1 VSIETTG
8 VIGEQELAGRVAI
21 VTGAGRGIGAA
32 IAEEIGS
39 RGAHVVVAD
48 LVASSAVSTAERLV
62 SSGLSADAMELD
74 VSSRASC
81 QDAAAMVIGK
91 HSRLDYLV
99 NNAGIAGYGS
109 VTTMAERDWRRHLDV
124 ILTGTF
130 LMTQA
135 AVPSMIEKRSGSI
148 VNIASIG
155 GLGGW
160 PLRGAYN
167 ASKAGVINLTATLAG
182 ELGPVG
188 VRVNS
193 VSPGTIRTPMAE
205 EAHQS
210 GVASLDRYAAR
221 APARRLGT
229 TREIAS
235 VVAFLLSD
243 RAAFITGVNLRV
255 DGGWVAWLNSHG
267 PGYQVSETGGE
278 HE

>member
-1 VSIETTG
+1 MHLKSSP
-8 VIGEQELAGRVAI
+8 ELAGRVAI
-21 VTGAGRGIGAA
+21 VTGAGRGIGEA

-39 RGAHVVVAD
+39 RGAHVIVAD
-48 LVASSAVSTAERLV
+48 LVASRAADTAERLQ
-62 SSGLSADAMELD
+62 SSGISADALELD

-81 QDAAAMVIGK
+81 QNAVKTAIK
-91 HSRLDYLV
+91 RHRRLDYLV

-109 VTTMAERDWRRHLDV
+109 VETMEEADWRRHLDV

-135 AVPSMIEKRSGSI
+135 AVPPMIEKRAGSI

-167 ASKAGVINLTATLAG
+167 ASKAGVINLTASLAG

-193 VSPGTIRTPMAE
+193 VSPGTIRTSMAE
-205 EAHQS
+205 EADRS
-210 GVASLDRYAAR
+210 GVASLDKYAAR
-221 APARRLGT
+221 TPAGRLGT
-229 TREIAS
+229 TKEIAS

-255 DGGWVAWLNSHG
+255 DGGWAAWLNTQG
-267 PGYQVSETGGE
+267 PGYQVSESDCPA
-278 HE
+278 

>member
-1 VSIETTG
+1 MHPKSRP
-8 VIGEQELAGRVAI
+8 ELAGRVAI
-21 VTGAGRGIGAA
+21 VTGAGRGIGEA
-32 IAEEIGS
+32 IAEELGS
-39 RGAHVVVAD
+39 RGAHVIVAD
-48 LVASSAVSTAERLV
+48 LEASRAAGTAERLR
-62 SSGLSADAMELD
+62 SSGISADALELD

-81 QDAAAMVIGK
+81 QNAVASVTKI
-91 HSRLDYLV
+91 HHRLDYLV

-109 VTTMAERDWRRHLDV
+109 VETMEEADWHRHLDV

-135 AVPSMIEKRSGSI
+135 AVTPMIEKRAGSI

-167 ASKAGVINLTATLAG
+167 ASKAGVINLTASLAG

-193 VSPGTIRTPMAE
+193 VSPGTIRTSMAE
-205 EAHQS
+205 EADRT
-210 GVASLDRYAAR
+210 GVASLDKYAAR
-221 APARRLGT
+221 TPAGRLGT
-229 TREIAS
+229 TKEIAS
-235 VVAFLLSD
+235 AVAFLLSD

-255 DGGWVAWLNSHG
+255 DGGWAAWLNSQG
-267 PGYQVSETGGE
+267 PGYQVSESDCPA
-278 HE
+278 